1 MKKAFI
7 DQIFLGLF
15 LFVALIGIGAT
26 ISDSMEARDKY
37 YNLKKITDGA
47 VLTLAKYYVNV
58 EASTLLAE
66 TTHQDMLSQTKLGN
80 EVKNSITYTW
90 DFINEPNSV
99 TATISNYK
107 QDTFWFKLFG
117 FASFTLNAES
127 KATITS
133 VDLNTAKSL
142 YSNGIAPFAVNDQN
156 FVIGNNF
163 DITYE
168 LSADLQYSHKN
179 TFYPVV
185 TNCDCDCSFILSNKF
200 DFSSLG
206 YDVDSCNTTSAGCTT
221 HGESEFGDYSKL
233 IDDVYYSNT
242 SINFKNGTA
251 DTPVCLLGTYLGNT
265 TSTWGTQINHLSSG
279 IYELIGSSGQNLPL
293 EMDIITLD
301 SNAKANGIVRVKV
314 VGYDFVTVSNPDN
327 RYITLKTQIVP
338 AKTKQIELVY

>member
-179 TFYPVV
+179 SFYPVV